1 MKVLKESFDSI
12 YERVDEMI
20 ADIMPGII
28 NKAMN
33 LAKHESQALI
43 NKPAEEIM
51 DDYREARD
59 LLARAI
65 TQMAIVR
72 LDENLSSTCNED
84 YNPDDLMYNMYLLDD
99 VLASMMDNAT
109 DAEID
114 SDIKLF
120 DRIKRILDSD
130 TVVMVIIDD
139 YYNPDYINLDDGIIE
154 DSTVEK
160 FGDVITL
167 TNGDKMVKEQ
177 KNGNTFLYFKDEDSA
192 KSYID
197 SIDKLYIDEEMKD
210 PAAVGSII
218 DKVGDAASNVYGKV
232 VNTVTKNLM
241 K

>member
-65 TQMAIVR
+65 TQMAIVH
-72 LDENLSSTCNED
+72 LDENLSFTCNED

-109 DAEID
+109 DDEID
-114 SDIKLF
+114 ADIKLF

-130 TVVMVIIDD
+130 SVVMVISDD
-139 YYNPDYINLDDGIIE
+139 YDNPDYISLDDGIIE

-197 SIDKLYIDEEMKD
+197 SIDKLYMDEEMKD

-218 DKVGDAASNVYGKV
+218 DKVGDAASNGYGKV

>member
-28 NKAMN
+28 NKAMKWAQN
-33 LAKHESQALI
+33 DKTTITKS
-43 NKPAEEIM
+43 AEEIM

-59 LLARAI
+59 LLARAV
-65 TQMAIVR
+65 TQMAIVH
-72 LDENLSSTCNED
+72 LDENLSSTFNED

-139 YYNPDYINLDDGIIE
+139 YYNPDYINLDDEIIE

-160 FGDVITL
+160 FGDVIT
-167 TNGDKMVKEQ
+167 
-177 KNGNTFLYFKDEDSA
+177 
-192 KSYID
+192 
-197 SIDKLYIDEEMKD
+197 
-210 PAAVGSII
+210 
-218 DKVGDAASNVYGKV
+218 
-232 VNTVTKNLM
+232 
-241 K
+241 

>member
-12 YERVDEMI
+12 YERVDDMI

-65 TQMAIVR
+65 TQMAIVH

-109 DAEID
+109 DDEID
-114 SDIKLF
+114 ADIKLF
-120 DRIKRILDSD
+120 DRIKRILDTD
-130 TVVMVIIDD
+130 TAVMVVIDD
-139 YYNPDYINLDDGIIE
+139 YYNPDYISLDDGIIA
-154 DSTVEK
+154 DTTVEK

-197 SIDKLYIDEEMKD
+197 SIDKLYMDEEIED
-210 PAAVGSII
+210 PSIIGSII
-218 DKVGDAASNVYGKV
+218 DTVGDAASNVYGKV
-232 VNTVTKNLM
+232 VNTITKNLM

>member
-1 MKVLKESFDSI
+1 
-12 YERVDEMI
+12 
-20 ADIMPGII
+20 
-28 NKAMN
+28 
-33 LAKHESQALI
+33 
-43 NKPAEEIM
+43 M

-65 TQMAIVR
+65 TQMAIVH
-72 LDENLSSTCNED
+72 LDENLSSTFNED

-109 DAEID
+109 DDEID
-114 SDIKLF
+114 ADIKLF

-130 TVVMVIIDD
+130 SVVMVIIDD

-197 SIDKLYIDEEMKD
+197 SIDKLYMDEEMKD
-210 PAAVGSII
+210 PEAVGSII

-232 VNTVTKNLM
+232 VNTV
-241 K
+241 

>member
-12 YERVDEMI
+12 YERVDDMI

-43 NKPAEEIM
+43 NRPAEEIM

-72 LDENLSSTCNED
+72 LDENLSSTYNED

-109 DAEID
+109 DDEID
-114 SDIKLF
+114 ADIKLF

-139 YYNPDYINLDDGIIE
+139 YYNPDYISLDDGIIA

-197 SIDKLYIDEEMKD
+197 SIDKLYMDEEIED
-210 PAAVGSII
+210 PYIVGSII

>member
-43 NKPAEEIM
+43 NKTAEEIM

-72 LDENLSSTCNED
+72 LDENLSSTYNED

-114 SDIKLF
+114 ADIKLF
-120 DRIKRILDSD
+120 DRIKRILDTD
-130 TVVMVIIDD
+130 TAVMVIIDD

-160 FGDVITL
+160 FGDFITL

-197 SIDKLYIDEEMKD
+197 SIDKLYMDEEMKD

-232 VNTVTKNLM
+232 VNTVQKNLM

>member
-43 NKPAEEIM
+43 NRPAEEIM

-72 LDENLSSTCNED
+72 LDENLSSTYNED

-177 KNGNTFLYFKDEDSA
+177 KNGNIFLYFKDEDSA

-197 SIDKLYIDEEMKD
+197 SIDKLYMDEEMKD
-210 PAAVGSII
+210 PEAVGSII

>member
-43 NKPAEEIM
+43 NRPAEEIM

-72 LDENLSSTCNED
+72 LDENLSSTYNED

-177 KNGNTFLYFKDEDSA
+177 KNGNIFLYFKDEDSA

-197 SIDKLYIDEEMKD
+197 SIDKLYMDEEMKD

>member
-72 LDENLSSTCNED
+72 LDENLSSTYNED

-167 TNGDKMVKEQ
+167 TNGDKMIKEQ

-197 SIDKLYIDEEMKD
+197 SIDKLYMDEEMKD
-210 PAAVGSII
+210 PEAVGSII

>member
-12 YERVDEMI
+12 YEYVDDMI
-20 ADIMPGII
+20 ADIMPTII
-28 NKAMN
+28 NKAMKWAQN
-33 LAKHESQALI
+33 DKTTITKS
-43 NKPAEEIM
+43 AEEIM

-59 LLARAI
+59 LLARAV
-65 TQMAIVR
+65 TQMALIQ

-84 YNPDDLMYNMYLLDD
+84 YDPDDLMYNMYLLDD

-109 DAEID
+109 DDEID
-114 SDIKLF
+114 ADIKLF
-120 DRIKRILDSD
+120 DRIKRILDTD
-130 TVVMVIIDD
+130 TAVMVVIDD
-139 YYNPDYINLDDGIIE
+139 YYNPDYINLDDGIIA
-154 DSTVEK
+154 DAAVEK

-197 SIDKLYIDEEMKD
+197 SIDKLYMDEEIED
-210 PAAVGSII
+210 PSIIGLFI
-218 DKVGDAASNVYGKV
+218 DKVRDAASNVYGKV
-232 VNTVTKNLM
+232 VNTITKNLM

>member
-12 YERVDEMI
+12 YEYVDDMI
-20 ADIMPGII
+20 ADIMPTII
-28 NKAMN
+28 NKAMKWAQN
-33 LAKHESQALI
+33 DKTTITKS
-43 NKPAEEIM
+43 AEEIM

-59 LLARAI
+59 LLARAV
-65 TQMAIVR
+65 TQMALIQ

-109 DAEID
+109 DDEID
-114 SDIKLF
+114 ADIKLF
-120 DRIKRILDSD
+120 DRIKRILDTD
-130 TVVMVIIDD
+130 TAVMVVIDD
-139 YYNPDYINLDDGIIE
+139 YYNPDYISLDDGIIA
-154 DSTVEK
+154 DATVEK

-197 SIDKLYIDEEMKD
+197 SIDKLYMDEEIED
-210 PAAVGSII
+210 PSKVGSII
-218 DKVGDAASNVYGKV
+218 DIVGDAASNVYGKV
-232 VNTVTKNLM
+232 VNTVQKNLM

>member
-72 LDENLSSTCNED
+72 LDENLSSTYNED

-120 DRIKRILDSD
+120 DKIKRILDSD

-177 KNGNTFLYFKDEDSA
+177 KNGNIFLYFKDEDSA

-197 SIDKLYIDEEMKD
+197 SIDKLYMDEEMKD

>member
-12 YERVDEMI
+12 YERVDEII

-43 NKPAEEIM
+43 NRPAEEIM

-72 LDENLSSTCNED
+72 LDENLSSTYNED

-167 TNGDKMVKEQ
+167 TNGDKMIKEQ

-197 SIDKLYIDEEMKD
+197 SIDKLYMDEEMKD
-210 PAAVGSII
+210 PEAVGSII

-232 VNTVTKNLM
+232 VNTITKNLM

>member
-12 YERVDEMI
+12 YERVDDMI

-65 TQMAIVR
+65 TQMAIVH
-72 LDENLSSTCNED
+72 LDENLSSTFNED

-197 SIDKLYIDEEMKD
+197 SIDKLYMDEEMKD

>member
-20 ADIMPGII
+20 ADIMPVII

-109 DAEID
+109 DDEID
-114 SDIKLF
+114 ADIKLF
-120 DRIKRILDSD
+120 DRIKRILDTD
-130 TVVMVIIDD
+130 TAVMVVIDD
-139 YYNPDYINLDDGIIE
+139 YYNPDYISLDDGIIA

-197 SIDKLYIDEEMKD
+197 SIDKLYMDEEMKD
-210 PAAVGSII
+210 PEAVGSII

-232 VNTVTKNLM
+232 VNTVQKNLM

>member
-12 YERVDEMI
+12 YERVDDMI

-130 TVVMVIIDD
+130 SVVMVIIDD

-197 SIDKLYIDEEMKD
+197 SIDKLYMDEEMKD

>member
-20 ADIMPGII
+20 ADIMPEII

-65 TQMAIVR
+65 TQMAIVH
-72 LDENLSSTCNED
+72 LDENLSSTFNED

-114 SDIKLF
+114 ADIKLF
-120 DRIKRILDSD
+120 DRIKRILDTD
-130 TVVMVIIDD
+130 TAVMVVIDD
-139 YYNPDYINLDDGIIE
+139 YYNPDYISLDDGIIA

-197 SIDKLYIDEEMKD
+197 SIDKLYMDEEMKD
-210 PAAVGSII
+210 PEAVGSII

-232 VNTVTKNLM
+232 VNTVQKNLM

>member
-43 NKPAEEIM
+43 NKTAEEIM

-72 LDENLSSTCNED
+72 LDENLSATYNED

-99 VLASMMDNAT
+99 VLASMMDNAA
-109 DAEID
+109 DDEID
-114 SDIKLF
+114 ADIKLF
-120 DRIKRILDSD
+120 DRIKRILDTD
-130 TVVMVIIDD
+130 TAVMVIIDD
-139 YYNPDYINLDDGIIE
+139 YYNPDYISLDDGIIE

-197 SIDKLYIDEEMKD
+197 SIDKLYMDEEMKD

-232 VNTVTKNLM
+232 VNTVQKNLM

>member
-12 YERVDEMI
+12 YERVDDMI

-43 NKPAEEIM
+43 NRPAEEIM

-65 TQMAIVR
+65 TQMAIVH
-72 LDENLSSTCNED
+72 LDENLSSTFNED

-120 DRIKRILDSD
+120 DRIKRILDTD
-130 TVVMVIIDD
+130 TAVMVVIDD
-139 YYNPDYINLDDGIIE
+139 YYNPDYISLDDGIIA
-154 DSTVEK
+154 DVTVEK

-167 TNGDKMVKEQ
+167 TNGDKMIKEQ

-197 SIDKLYIDEEMKD
+197 SIDKLYMDEEMKD
-210 PAAVGSII
+210 PEAVGSII

-232 VNTVTKNLM
+232 VNTITKNLM

>member
-72 LDENLSSTCNED
+72 LDENLSSTYNED

-109 DAEID
+109 DDEID
-114 SDIKLF
+114 ADIKLF

-130 TVVMVIIDD
+130 SVVMVVIDD
-139 YYNPDYINLDDGIIE
+139 YYNPDYISLDDGIIA

-197 SIDKLYIDEEMKD
+197 SIDKLYMDEEIED
-210 PAAVGSII
+210 PSKVGSII
-218 DKVGDAASNVYGKV
+218 DKVGDVASNVYGKV
-232 VNTVTKNLM
+232 VNTVQKNLM

>member
-12 YERVDEMI
+12 YERVDDMI

-43 NKPAEEIM
+43 NRPAEEIM

-120 DRIKRILDSD
+120 DRIKRILDTD
-130 TVVMVIIDD
+130 TAVMVVIDD
-139 YYNPDYINLDDGIIE
+139 YYNPDYISLDDGIIA
-154 DSTVEK
+154 DVTVEK

-167 TNGDKMVKEQ
+167 TNGDKMIKEQ

-197 SIDKLYIDEEMKD
+197 SIDKLYMDEEMKD
-210 PAAVGSII
+210 PEAVGSII

-232 VNTVTKNLM
+232 VNTITKNLM

>member
-12 YERVDEMI
+12 YERVDDMI

-72 LDENLSSTCNED
+72 LDENLSSTYNED

-114 SDIKLF
+114 ADIKLF

-139 YYNPDYINLDDGIIE
+139 YYNPDYISLDDGIIA

-167 TNGDKMVKEQ
+167 TNGDKMIKEQ

-197 SIDKLYIDEEMKD
+197 SIDKLYMDEEMKD

>member
-72 LDENLSSTCNED
+72 LDENLSSTYNED

-120 DRIKRILDSD
+120 DKIKRILDSD

-177 KNGNTFLYFKDEDSA
+177 KNGNIFLYFKDEDSA

-197 SIDKLYIDEEMKD
+197 SIDKLYMDEEMKD

-232 VNTVTKNLM
+232 VNTVQKNLM

>member
-43 NKPAEEIM
+43 NRPAEEIM

-72 LDENLSSTCNED
+72 LDENLSSTYNED

-130 TVVMVIIDD
+130 SVVMVIIDD
-139 YYNPDYINLDDGIIE
+139 YYNPDYISLDDGIIE

-167 TNGDKMVKEQ
+167 TNGDKMIKEQ

-197 SIDKLYIDEEMKD
+197 SIDKLYMDEEMKD
-210 PAAVGSII
+210 PEAVGSII

>member
-33 LAKHESQALI
+33 LAKHESQAFI

-72 LDENLSSTCNED
+72 LDENLSSTYNED

-120 DRIKRILDSD
+120 DKIKRILDSD

-177 KNGNTFLYFKDEDSA
+177 KNGNIFLYFKDEDSA

-197 SIDKLYIDEEMKD
+197 SIDKLYMDEEMKD

>member
-33 LAKHESQALI
+33 LAKYESQALI

-51 DDYREARD
+51 DDYREARE

-72 LDENLSSTCNED
+72 LDENLSSTYNED

-139 YYNPDYINLDDGIIE
+139 YYNPDYISLDDGIIA

-167 TNGDKMVKEQ
+167 TNGDKMIKEQ

-197 SIDKLYIDEEMKD
+197 SIDKLYMDEEMKD

>member
-20 ADIMPGII
+20 ADIMPVII

-109 DAEID
+109 DDEID
-114 SDIKLF
+114 ADIKLF

-130 TVVMVIIDD
+130 SVVMVVIDD
-139 YYNPDYINLDDGIIE
+139 YYNPDYISLDDGIIA

-197 SIDKLYIDEEMKD
+197 SIDKLYMDEEIED
-210 PAAVGSII
+210 PSKVGSII
-218 DKVGDAASNVYGKV
+218 DKVGDVASNVYGKV
-232 VNTVTKNLM
+232 VNTVQKNLM

>member
-12 YERVDEMI
+12 YEYVDDMI
-20 ADIMPGII
+20 ADIMPTII
-28 NKAMN
+28 NKAMKR
-33 LAKHESQALI
+33 AKNDQTTITKS
-43 NKPAEEIM
+43 AEEIM

-59 LLARAI
+59 LLARAV
-65 TQMAIVR
+65 TQMALIQ

-84 YNPDDLMYNMYLLDD
+84 YDPDDLMYNMYLLDD

-109 DAEID
+109 DDEID
-114 SDIKLF
+114 ADIKLF
-120 DRIKRILDSD
+120 DRIKRILDTD
-130 TVVMVIIDD
+130 TAVMVVIDD
-139 YYNPDYINLDDGIIE
+139 YYNPDYINLDDGIIA
-154 DSTVEK
+154 DAAVEK

-197 SIDKLYIDEEMKD
+197 SIDKLYMDEEIED
-210 PAAVGSII
+210 PSKVGSII
-218 DKVGDAASNVYGKV
+218 DEVGDAASNFYGKV
-232 VNTVTKNLM
+232 VNTITKNLM

>member
-65 TQMAIVR
+65 TQMAIVH

-109 DAEID
+109 DDEID
-114 SDIKLF
+114 ADIKLF
-120 DRIKRILDSD
+120 DRIKRILDTD
-130 TVVMVIIDD
+130 TAVMVVIDD
-139 YYNPDYINLDDGIIE
+139 YYNPDYISLDDGIIA
-154 DSTVEK
+154 DATVEK

-197 SIDKLYIDEEMKD
+197 SIDKLYMDEEIED
-210 PAAVGSII
+210 PYIVGSII

>member
-12 YERVDEMI
+12 YEYVDDMI
-20 ADIMPGII
+20 ADIMPTII
-28 NKAMN
+28 NKAMKR
-33 LAKHESQALI
+33 AKNESQALI
-43 NKPAEEIM
+43 NKTAEEIM

-65 TQMAIVR
+65 TQMAIVH

-109 DAEID
+109 DDEID
-114 SDIKLF
+114 ADIKLF
-120 DRIKRILDSD
+120 DRIKRILDTD
-130 TVVMVIIDD
+130 TAVMVVIDD
-139 YYNPDYINLDDGIIE
+139 YYNPDYISLDDGIIE

-197 SIDKLYIDEEMKD
+197 SIDKLYMDEEIED
-210 PAAVGSII
+210 PSIIGSII

-232 VNTVTKNLM
+232 VNTVQKNLM

>member
-12 YERVDEMI
+12 YERVDDMI

-197 SIDKLYIDEEMKD
+197 SIDKLYMDEEMKD
-210 PAAVGSII
+210 PEAVGSII

-232 VNTVTKNLM
+232 VNTVQKNLM

>member
-12 YERVDEMI
+12 YEYVDEMI

-33 LAKHESQALI
+33 IAKHESQALI
-43 NKPAEEIM
+43 NRPAEEIM

-65 TQMAIVR
+65 TQMAIVH
-72 LDENLSSTCNED
+72 LDENLSSTFNED

-109 DAEID
+109 DDEI
-114 SDIKLF
+114 

-130 TVVMVIIDD
+130 SVVMVIIDD

-197 SIDKLYIDEEMKD
+197 SIDKLYMDEEMKD
-210 PAAVGSII
+210 PEAVGSII

-232 VNTVTKNLM
+232 VNTVQKNLM

>member
-65 TQMAIVR
+65 TQMAIVH
-72 LDENLSSTCNED
+72 LDENLSSTFNED

-197 SIDKLYIDEEMKD
+197 SIDKLYMDEEMKD